1 MNDDT
6 NDERADEREHDD
18 TTAREASPA
27 LDASWADWPERGP
40 L

>member
-6 NDERADEREHDD
+6 NDETRADEREHDD
-18 TTAREASPA
+18 AAVETASD
-27 LDASWADWPERGP
+27 LDASWAAWPERGP